1 MKKYV
6 PSLGTIEEPRFE
18 YVQILKGSRPCV
30 LKTYQCLVIQKVLV
44 TPLARFSRLVK
55 SFVDIQE
62 CYMISLWYIIHLRHK
77 KIWLTN
83 QEQKQTKHILL
94 MTCMWEGALKY
105 GYTGNEAN
113 LKYKLHSKKKVNHQL
128 ACHQYQLADP
138 MPSAQMP
145 HQKTHTL

>member
-1 MKKYV
+1 MRKGCNEKKYV
-6 PSLGTIEEPRFE
+6 PSLGKIEESRFE

-77 KIWLTN
+77 KIRLTN

-113 LKYKLHSKKKVNHQL
+113 LKYKLHSKKR
-128 ACHQYQLADP
+128 
-138 MPSAQMP
+138 
-145 HQKTHTL
+145 